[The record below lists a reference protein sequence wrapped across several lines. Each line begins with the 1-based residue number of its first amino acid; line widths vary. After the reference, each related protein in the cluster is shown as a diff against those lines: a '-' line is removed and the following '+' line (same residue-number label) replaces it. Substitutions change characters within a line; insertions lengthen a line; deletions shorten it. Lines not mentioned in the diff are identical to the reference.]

1 MWIKY
6 GYRAAY
12 AYDDYQWRVALM
24 IGFWSWDALQWQF
37 TVYYLRTACLFRMAL
52 RATNNEELEPIKKRK
67 RMLNYIEWSG
77 QGVLFAWFIFML
89 AFTKNEN
96 WNIVLQ
102 WEKIITVIGMAAIVL
117 FSARHIHIH
126 SKPIEKIGI
135 KTSSTVMTLYLLL
148 WSSLAVSMLCQTG
161 LYMKFCYYDYP
172 ERSEVKRSDY
182 DLLMKTGKLIIAY
195 YVFFMSSMVISAFL
209 QILITYNYFR
219 ISKKLSAQ
227 ARQLIAMSLQPK
239 MI

>member
-1 MWIKY
+1 MF
-6 GYRAAY
+6 
-12 AYDDYQWRVALM
+12 
-24 IGFWSWDALQWQF
+24 GFWSWDALQWQF

-77 QGVLFAWFIFML
+77 QGVLFVWLIFML
-89 AFTKNEN
+89 AFAKNEN

-117 FSARHIHIH
+117 LSARHIHIH

-135 KTSSTVMTLYLLL
+135 KTNSTVMTLYLVL
-148 WSSLAVSMLCQTG
+148 WSSLTVCMLCQTG
-161 LYMKFCYYDYP
+161 LYIKFCYYDYP
-172 ERSEVKRSDY
+172 EQSEVRRSDY
-182 DLLMKTGKLIIAY
+182 DLLMKTGKLVIAY

-209 QILITYNYFR
+209 QILITYNYYR